1 VGDDTG
7 GASSTHDKTE
17 QDFLLIKQKQR
28 RPLGKPRCRQRYN
41 IKKNLTRVG
50 CEGMTRLHL
59 VWAFMHTLMT
69 LRFHARRTFL
79 NQLNDRQ
86 FLETVFC
93 TTGHKQ
99 YSMCSKGYGH
109 SMMKRVYR
117 RMGLSSLNRNSE
129 VGPLA
134 PAGGCWECG
143 AMLWPGAGEQSR
155 TDRCCAAAS
164 CAAANLRK
172 QITKPLEKRKPL

>member
-1 VGDDTG
+1 M
-7 GASSTHDKTE
+7 STR
-17 QDFLLIKQKQR
+17 I
-28 RPLGKPRCRQRYN
+28 Y

-50 CEGMTRLHL
+50 CEGVEWLHL
-59 VWAFMHTLMT
+59 AWAFLHTLMT
-69 LRFHARRTFL
+69 LRFHTKRTFL

-86 FLETVFC
+86 LLGTVFG

-99 YSMCSKGYGH
+99 YSLCSKGYGH

-155 TDRCCAAAS
+155 TDRWCAAAS
-164 CAAANLRK
+164 CAAANLGK
-172 QITKPLEKRKPL
+172 QITKPLENKKAL